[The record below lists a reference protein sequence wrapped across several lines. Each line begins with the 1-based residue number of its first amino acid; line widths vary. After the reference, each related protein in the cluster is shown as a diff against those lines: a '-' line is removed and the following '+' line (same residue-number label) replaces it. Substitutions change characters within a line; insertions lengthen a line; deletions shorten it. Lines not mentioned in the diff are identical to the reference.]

1 VVGRAS
7 YDNVRTRWVPELQKH
22 APGVPY
28 ILVGTKTDLRSE
40 PGFSSQ
46 ALDLSAGERLA
57 KDIASVRY
65 LECSALTMQGVKE
78 VFDEVIRVSL
88 GEHPPGS
95 GKDGSKPKGDGTR
108 GNTPKNP
115 FIKTGG
121 SGIQCKCWFDM
132 EEANKR
138 FFLPSGSMI
147 LGGIVALVGIILSFL
162 QAGFLN
168 GPPIVPFVAAGLLIV
183 MGLASLPAICSQ
195 HKGIRALSALTGLV
209 ALAAGI
215 YSILVGLLFIGVN
228 NTTFIEFNDGSQ
240 LATAG
245 TTSLV
250 AGILTLVGGALGALG
265 GLFNIFFIGLSC
277 FHRDGSSP
285 AWGYGA

>member
-57 KDIASVRY
+57 RDIASVRY

-88 GEHPPGS
+88 GEHPSGS
-95 GKDGSKPKGDGTR
+95 GSGGSKPKADGGR
-108 GNTPKNP
+108 GATPKNP
-115 FIKTGG
+115 FLKTGG
-121 SGIQCKCWFDM
+121 SGIQCKCCFDM

-138 FFLPSGSMI
+138 YFIPCSSMI
-147 LGGIVALVGIILSFL
+147 LGGAVALVGIILTFL
-162 QAGFLN
+162 QQNFLSE
-168 GPPIVPFVAAGLLIV
+168 PPIVPFVAAGLLLL
-183 MGLASLPAICSQ
+183 MGAASLPAICSQ
-195 HKGIRALSALTGLV
+195 HKGIRALSVITGLV
-209 ALAAGI
+209 TLAAGI
-215 YSILVGLLFIGVN
+215 YSILVGLLFIGIN
-228 NTTFIEFNDGSQ
+228 LNFLEFTDGSDIQ
-240 LATAG
+240 TAG
-245 TTSLV
+245 SKFLIGGV
-250 AGILTLVGGALGALG
+250 LTLVGGALGALG
-265 GLFNIFFIGLSC
+265 GLFNILFAGLSFC
-277 FHRDGSSP
+277 HRDGSSP